1 MKLRHLFFASLVCS
15 PLSLLAEESV
25 TAPRPVPLT
34 RPEMKRLLEDMKNR
48 KPRIPLPEPTAEEKE
63 KLASETPGRVGGGYE
78 GRLRSLYLPGGSGF
92 NGGTRGG
99 RPGGD

>member
-15 PLSLLAEESV
+15 PLSVLAEESV

-63 KLASETPGRVGGGYE
+63 KFAAETPGRE
-78 GRLRSLYLPGGSGF
+78 A
-92 NGGTRGG
+92 TR
-99 RPGGD
+99 

>member
-15 PLSLLAEESV
+15 PLGVLAEESV

-63 KLASETPGRVGGGYE
+63 
-78 GRLRSLYLPGGSGF
+78 
-92 NGGTRGG
+92 
-99 RPGGD
+99 